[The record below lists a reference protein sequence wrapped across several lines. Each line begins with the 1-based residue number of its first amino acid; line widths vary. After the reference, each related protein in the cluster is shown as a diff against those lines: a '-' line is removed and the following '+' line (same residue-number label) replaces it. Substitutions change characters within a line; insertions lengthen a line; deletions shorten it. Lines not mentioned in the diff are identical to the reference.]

1 MDIFGDWFNN
11 NLQVNNY
18 PFNHI
23 IIDDFLSDNYYN
35 TIIESLPKNIESF

>member
-23 IIDDFLSDNYYN
+23 IIDEFF
-35 TIIESLPKNIESF
+35 IR